1 MKRPYILH
9 TRPEMDDCVL
19 LVGWNEDGGRLG
31 YKVIDFL
38 CKKLDCTELGEI
50 ELEEFFPLGGVMVE
64 EDVAQFPECKFYF
77 NQSRRLVIFN
87 SSPPAADWYKFLN
100 TILDAVQDICVIKEI
115 YAIGNM
121 ISFNAHT
128 APRNVIATA
137 NSEEMKA
144 SLAGFD
150 VNRGIDYESPP
161 GQRPTLS
168 NYLMWIA
175 KRRNIPGASLWVPVP
190 FYLIS
195 NEDPRGCVKIVD
207 FFNMR
212 LELDIESTDLN
223 KEVIEQD
230 KRINKLKRDYPEIDD
245 SISRLESNLGLSEE
259 QSDKLIEIFDKYLG
273 K

>member
-1 MKRPYILH
+1 LKRSYVLH
-9 TRPEMDDCVL
+9 TRPELDECML
-19 LVGWNEDGGRLG
+19 LVGWKEDGGRLG

-38 CKKLDCTELGEI
+38 CKKLDCTEFGEI

-77 NQSRRLVIFN
+77 SQSKRLVILN
-87 SSPPAADWYKFLN
+87 STPPVVDWYKFLN
-100 TILDAVQDICVIKEI
+100 TVLDAVQDICVIKEL

-121 ISFNAHT
+121 ISFTAHT
-128 APRNVIATA
+128 APRAVIATV
-137 NSEEMKA
+137 NTEEMKA

-168 NYLMWIA
+168 NYLMWVA

-207 FFNMR
+207 FFNKR
-212 LELDIESTDLN
+212 LELGVELTELN
-223 KEVIEQD
+223 KEVTEQD
-230 KRINKLKRDYPEIDD
+230 KRINKMKQEYPETVDYIN
-245 SISRLESNLGLSEE
+245 RLESNLGLSEE
-259 QSDKLIEIFDKYLG
+259 QSDKLIEIINKYLG
-273 K
+273 N